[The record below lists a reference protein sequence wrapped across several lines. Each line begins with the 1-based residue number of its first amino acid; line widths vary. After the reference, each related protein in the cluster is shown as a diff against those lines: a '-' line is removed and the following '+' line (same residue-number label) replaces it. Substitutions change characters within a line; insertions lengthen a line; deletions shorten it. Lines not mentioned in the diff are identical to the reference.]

1 MNQNKYF
8 ADFIKNKRKE
18 KHLTTS
24 QLATLSGLSQSYISN
39 LENGNR
45 KTPKIETINKL
56 ATGLGVP
63 NGTLMM
69 AAGHV
74 SDPFKMVLNEVDEA
88 AFKQA
93 FHKQDL
99 EELEKVNAEIKR
111 LEKQPEQGDLK
122 EFKQQKQRLTDRIN
136 KYNGTYVKD
145 ETVTKSLSV
154 PPYLFNL
161 NYLLSSNLDLFF
173 DEDTPSSNNEQKK
186 LTDEDK
192 QHIKDFIE
200 YFIMKKRGE
209 SDGIHL

>member
-1 MNQNKYF
+1 MNFGSY
-8 ADFIKNKRKE
+8 IKE
-18 KHLTTS
+18 KRIEKN
-24 QLATLSGLSQSYISN
+24 LSLREAARLSEISHPYLSQ
-39 LENGNR
+39 LENGKNS
-45 KTPKIETINKL
+45 KPSIEIIQKL
-56 ATGLGVP
+56 SKGLGIP
-63 NGTLMM
+63 NGSLML
-69 AAGHV
+69 AAGYIN
-74 SDPFKMVLNEVDEA
+74 DPFAIDKVDET

-111 LEKQPEQGDLK
+111 LEKQPEQGDIKELK
-122 EFKQQKQRLTDRIN
+122 QRKQRLTNRIN

-161 NYLLSSNLDLFF
+161 NYLLSSNHDLFF

-192 QHIKDFIE
+192 QHIKDFID
-200 YFIMKKRGE
+200 YFIMKKR
-209 SDGIHL
+209 

>member
-1 MNQNKYF
+1 MNQNKHF

-18 KHLTTS
+18 KDLTTS

-56 ATGLGVP
+56 ATGLGLP

-69 AAGHV
+69 AAGLV
-74 SDPFKMVLNEVDEA
+74 NDPFSIDKVEEA
-88 AFKQA
+88 IFKQE

-111 LEKQPEQGDLK
+111 LEKQPAQGDLK
-122 EFKQQKQRLTDRIN
+122 EVKQRKQRLTDRID

-161 NYLLSSNLDLFF
+161 NYLLSSNHDLFF

-192 QHIKDFIE
+192 QHIKDFID
-200 YFIMKKRGE
+200 YFIMKKR
-209 SDGIHL
+209 